1 MNASLLTGL
10 LLGTLLTSGPVLSQ
24 NAIYRYPFA
33 KGAIARLDA
42 AAKLITISTADG
54 PQTFAVTDHTYLFRG
69 PDKIT
74 LAKLKLGETV
84 KINYYTNET
93 GKALV
98 RRLKVDVPALAEENH
113 RP

>member
-1 MNASLLTGL
+1 MNPSLLTGL
-10 LLGTLLTSGPVLSQ
+10 LLGTLLKSGPAFSQ
-24 NAIYRYPFA
+24 NATYRYPFA

-54 PQTFAVTDHTYLFRG
+54 SQTFVVTDRTYLFRG

-74 LAKLKLGETV
+74 LAKLRIGEIV

-93 GKALV
+93 GQALV